1 MAVGYSVRCLWESD
15 FQWKARSQFI
25 ETWRYHYPEDRLS
38 ALSMVWANMKFL
50 GCRYPVETEELVKE
64 LESKC
69 PRISLPCKA
78 VKKPKPLIENFTIY
92 EIEGGDDNS
101 INNPVSVINESAQKS
116 RKAISFEDLGMTDN
130 TGFYSCAVVIDDK
143 IIATGEG
150 PGKKQAKRNA
160 AENALTILRDLQPII
175 RVSSATQQHETA
187 PCLSKTD
194 LMSKAYEK
202 APVISDDN
210 IGNRMLRKMGW
221 KGIGGIGRD
230 GQGRAEPVLGIG
242 TDGKL
247 GLGCK
252 TSEKSKV
259 TGTSVQEALKAF
271 IAGPEQQIKFSSELS
286 KEDRV
291 VVHKISQQYGLKHKS
306 YGADNERYLVVSK
319 S

>member
-1 MAVGYSVRCLWESD
+1 MAVSRCVRCLWESD

-25 ETWRYHYPEDRLS
+25 ETWRGYYPDDRLA
-38 ALSMVWANMKFL
+38 ALSMVWANRKFL
-50 GCRYPVETEELVKE
+50 GCRYPLETEELVKE

-69 PRISLPCKA
+69 PRISLPYKA
-78 VKKPKPLIENFTIY
+78 VKKPEPLIENFKIY

-101 INNPVSVINESAQKS
+101 TNNPVSVINESAQKS
-116 RKAISFEDLGMTDN
+116 RKPISFEDLGMTDE
-130 TGFYSCAVVIDDK
+130 TGVYSYAVVIDDK

-160 AENALTILRDLQPII
+160 AENALTILRDRQPII
-175 RVSSATQQHETA
+175 RVSSAMQQHKSA

-194 LMSKAYEK
+194 LVSKAYEK

-221 KGIGGIGRD
+221 KGIGGIGKD

-242 TDGKL
+242 TVGKL

-252 TSEKSKV
+252 TSEKAKV

-271 IAGPEQQIKFSSELS
+271 IAGPEQQIKFSSDLS
-286 KEDRV
+286 KEERV

-306 YGADNERYLVVSK
+306 YGAVNERYLVVSK